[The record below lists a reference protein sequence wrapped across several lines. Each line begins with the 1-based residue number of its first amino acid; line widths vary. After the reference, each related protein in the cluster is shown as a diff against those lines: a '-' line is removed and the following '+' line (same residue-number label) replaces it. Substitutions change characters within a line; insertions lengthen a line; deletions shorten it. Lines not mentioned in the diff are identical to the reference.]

1 MVEGGTEDRV
11 WNSDRFLQISSREAA
26 LEGLEKDELKG
37 FEGLDGFVGFLERN
51 GEMGLCCCWRLALT
65 SEKWEENE
73 DWDWDWDEVEDGY

>member
-37 FEGLDGFVGFLERN
+37 FEGLDGFVGSLKK
-51 GEMGLCCCWRLALT
+51 MG
-65 SEKWEENE
+65 KWVFVVVG
-73 DWDWDWDEVEDGY
+73 D